1 MKKRHFLTT
10 ALPLL
15 TAASLILAGC
25 GAGSNGSKAA
35 AGDMVA
41 ETAAAAMALPAAAAP
56 MEGEV
61 SKNEIAV
68 EEYEMDTAES
78 TTDNGLTSQNS
89 IQPVATSRKL
99 IRTIDMNVETTE
111 FDSLLNVI
119 QTTVS
124 ELDGYIEQSNVSGNS
139 ISSGRENR
147 RYASLTVRI
156 PSNQLDHFV
165 AQVNE
170 QGNVTN
176 RSENVQDVT
185 LKYSDVESR
194 KKSLAIEQERLWA
207 LLEKA
212 DSVDSI
218 IALESRLSEI
228 RYQLE
233 SFESQLRTYD
243 NQVDYST
250 VYLYIDEV
258 KVFTPTAPD
267 SVMTR
272 IQKGFQRNLE
282 NIGNG
287 FVNFVVWFLSS
298 IPVLAVLAAIIAILA
313 LITRF
318 IVIRTTRRA
327 KKRAE
332 EQVALRASV
341 TPLTTGVPVSK
352 KTAPPTVPPAP
363 PQKSQKSQ
371 DDKTIGPD
379 AAALEQSQ
387 QEQ

>member
-1 MKKRHFLTT
+1 MRKRHFLTI
-10 ALPLL
+10 ALLL
-15 TAASLILAGC
+15 FTAASLILGGC
-25 GAGSNGSKAA
+25 GAKSSGTSPA
-35 AGDMVA
+35 AGNMVA
-41 ETAAAAMALPAAAAP
+41 ETAAAMAFSTDAAP
-56 MEGEV
+56 MKGGM
-61 SKNEIAV
+61 SGNEIAE
-68 EEYEMDTAES
+68 EEYGMDTAEPAM
-78 TTDNGLTSQNS
+78 DHGLTSQTS
-89 IQPVATSRKL
+89 IQSAVSSRKL

-124 ELDGYIEQSNVSGNS
+124 ELGGYIEQSNVSGNS

-156 PSNQLDHFV
+156 PSDQMDHFV
-165 AQVNE
+165 TRVNE

-185 LKYSDVESR
+185 LQYSDVESR
-194 KKSLAIEQERLWA
+194 KKSLTIEQERLWA

-212 DSVDSI
+212 DSVDSV
-218 IALESRLSEI
+218 IALEARLSEI

-233 SFESQLRTYD
+233 AFESQLRTYD

-250 VYLYIDEV
+250 VYLSINEV

-267 SVMTR
+267 SVITR
-272 IQKGFQRNLE
+272 IQKGFHRNLE

-287 FVNFVVWFLSS
+287 FVNLAVWFLSS

-313 LITRF
+313 LIIRF
-318 IVIRTTRRA
+318 IALRTIRKG
-327 KKRAE
+327 KKHAE
-332 EQVALRASV
+332 ELASAQTSI
-341 TPLTTGVPVSK
+341 TPFTTGVPDSGQ
-352 KTAPPTVPPAP
+352 TTPSSAPPTP
-363 PQKSQKSQ
+363 PQKSQRPHN
-371 DDKTIGPD
+371 DKT
-379 AAALEQSQ
+379 AASDPSALEQVQ

>member
-10 ALPLL
+10 ALPIL

-41 ETAAAAMALPAAAAP
+41 ETAAAAMALPATAAP
-56 MEGEV
+56 MEGGV

-111 FDSLLNVI
+111 FDSLLNII

-156 PSNQLDHFV
+156 PSKQLDHFV

-194 KKSLAIEQERLWA
+194 KKSLAIEQERLWS

-258 KVFTPTAPD
+258 KVFTPIAPD
-267 SVMTR
+267 SLMPR

-332 EQVALRASV
+332 EQAALRASV
-341 TPLTTGVPVSK
+341 TPLTTGVPASK

-371 DDKTIGPD
+371 DDKTNGPD
-379 AAALEQSQ
+379 AAALEQSRR
-387 QEQ
+387 EQ